1 MPRRHLARPPEI
13 DRQRRISSTAG
24 RSGQPGLV
32 LACFFKRTIE
42 LTNRTHR
49 IILTVSSAWSGDRGD
64 LSEQLAPR
72 HQTLKRHDAVVGS
85 IDRRRT

>member
-1 MPRRHLARPPEI
+1 MPPRHLARAPGI
-13 DRQRRISSTAG
+13 DPQGRFFSMAR

-49 IILTVSSAWSGDRGD
+49 IILTVSSGFVGDRGD

-72 HQTLKRHDAVVGS
+72 HQTLKRHDVVVGS
-85 IDRRRT
+85 WI